1 MPSLSA
7 LQKRLKE
14 LEEEIAET
22 ERRLPAH
29 SVKPPVMQDLLRL
42 EDEYDAVRDQIRR
55 LRDARNR
62 S

>member
-55 LRDARNR
+55 LRNARNR